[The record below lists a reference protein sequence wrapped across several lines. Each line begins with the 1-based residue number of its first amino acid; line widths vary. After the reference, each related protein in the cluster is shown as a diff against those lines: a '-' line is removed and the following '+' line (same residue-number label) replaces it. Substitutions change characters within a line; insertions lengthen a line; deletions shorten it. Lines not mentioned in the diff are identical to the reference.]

1 METEYVKRAENS
13 TVLPAVQNHPD
24 IGIERMVVTTPG
36 AAIRSADLESELGFE
51 NGKISGGLRIN
62 EVRLPGITENNST
75 MVANGLYKFI
85 KDVASDGK
93 TMAKLRKEPI
103 RSIYFA
109 TESNPDRSRPEIEP
123 SLLMV
128 ASYLPKDSAYDE
140 IIGMLKRARVV
151 PITYACVGGV
161 LALGEAI
168 NDVAVG
174 SYASQKGSSIVISVD
189 TSVYSDMRAKNAEG
203 TQGAAAAL
211 MWITENPSLV
221 SFPIDVA
228 QHAFHGPFS
237 DFTKY
242 GEETPLVHSTFS
254 KIMYVYAVA
263 EAFEDAE
270 RTSAER
276 MGIDNIDFII
286 AHVPFPKQTE
296 YFIGF
301 LYAHYLRRYDR
312 GKLSEIERREGVG
325 EEPLAGAEGFTDL
338 IRQKISAFNGKG
350 AKSDL
355 ELISMIEKDAEISA
369 YWNWTGA
376 LRKQKEFSEFKKRLM
391 IDKALQIPSLVGNS
405 YSASVFVSLASLL
418 SNASSGGLE
427 DIYGVMI
434 GYGSGAQ
441 AVERPL
447 TMHASQSGSGKL
459 VIDMGKPF
467 YLNGKSYRELH
478 DKWLVKGEASR
489 MIRRSGEEDLLHEE
503 EKFLGGAIHTEGFHV
518 RRKNP
523 DGTGEYFYVD
533 ESGKVEDIRIRT

>member
-1 METEYVKRAENS
+1 MEIEYVKRAENS
-13 TVLPAVQNHPD
+13 TVLPGVKNNPD

-36 AAIRSADLESELGFE
+36 TAIRSADLESELGFE

-75 MVANGLYKFI
+75 MVANGLYRFI
-85 KDVASDGK
+85 KDAVSDK
-93 TMAKLRKEPI
+93 ETMAKLRNEPI

-128 ASYLPKDSAYDE
+128 ASYLPKDRAYDD
-140 IIGMLKRARVV
+140 IIEMLKRARVV

-174 SYASQKGSSIVISVD
+174 SYTSQKGSSLVISVD
-189 TSVYSDMRAKNAEG
+189 TSVYSDLRAKNAEG

-221 SFPIDVA
+221 SFPVGVS
-228 QHAFHGPFS
+228 HAFHGPFS

-263 EAFEDAE
+263 EAFEEAE
-270 RTSAER
+270 LFAEK
-276 MGIDNIDFII
+276 MNIDNIDFII

-301 LYAHYLRRYDR
+301 LYAHYLRRHDPE
-312 GKLSEIERREGVG
+312 KLAEIEGREGVG
-325 EEPLAGAEGFTDL
+325 KEPLAGAEGFTDL
-338 IRQKISAFNGKG
+338 IRRKIRAFNNKG

-355 ELISMIEKDAEISA
+355 ELIDMIEKDAEISA

-376 LRKQKEFSEFKKRLM
+376 LRKQKEFYDFEKRLM
-391 IDKALQIPSLVGNS
+391 IDKALRIPSLVGNS

-418 SNASSGGLE
+418 SNAPDSGLR
-427 DIYGVMI
+427 DINGVMI

-447 TMHASQSGSGKL
+447 AIHALQAGSSKL
-459 VIDMGKPF
+459 VIDMGTPY

-478 DKWLVKGEASR
+478 DKWLVKGEATR
-489 MIRRSGEEDLLHEE
+489 MVRHGGVADLLHEE
-503 EKFLGGAIHTEGFHV
+503 RKFLGEAKLTGGFHV

-533 ESGKVEDIRIRT
+533 ESGRIEDIRIRT

>member
-1 METEYVKRAENS
+1 MEIEYAKNAKNG
-13 TVLPAVQNHPD
+13 TVLAAAKGHPD
-24 IGIERMVVTTPG
+24 VGIERMVVSTPRM
-36 AAIRSADLESELGFE
+36 AIRSADLESELGFE
-51 NGKISGGLRIN
+51 NGKISGGLMIK
-62 EVRLPGITENNST
+62 EMRLPGITENNST
-75 MVANGLYKFI
+75 MVANGLYRFI
-85 KDVASDGK
+85 KDVASDERSMK
-93 TMAKLRKEPI
+93 KLRAEPI

-128 ASYLPKDSAYDE
+128 SSFPPKQREYEE
-140 IIGMLKRARVV
+140 IVDMLKRARVV
-151 PITYACVGGV
+151 PVTYACVGGV
-161 LALGEAI
+161 LGLGEAI
-168 NDVAVG
+168 NDVALG
-174 SYASQKGSSIVISVD
+174 AYTSHSGSSLVISVD
-189 TSVYSDMRAKNAEG
+189 TSVYSDSRAKNAEG
-203 TQGAAAAL
+203 TQGAASAL
-211 MWITENPSLV
+211 MWVTENPSLV
-221 SFPIDVA
+221 SFPLEGVP
-228 QHAFHGPFS
+228 HAFHGPFS

-270 RTSAER
+270 RNAPER
-276 MGIDNIDFII
+276 MHIDDMDFII

-296 YFIGF
+296 YFLGF
-301 LYAHYLRRYDR
+301 LYAHYLRRYDVE
-312 GKLSEIERREGVG
+312 KLSEIESREGIG
-325 EEPLAGAEGFTDL
+325 KEPLRGAAGFTDL
-338 IRQKISAFNGKG
+338 IRRKMHSFNDEG

-355 ELISMIEKDAEISA
+355 ELISMIEKDAEISG

-376 LRKQKEFSEFKKRLM
+376 LRKQKEFSEFEKRLM
-391 IDKALQIPSLVGNS
+391 IDRALRVPSLVGNS

-418 SNASSGGLE
+418 SNASGGE
-427 DIYGVMI
+427 KDTKGVMI

-447 TMHASQSGSGKL
+447 IIHASQAGSGKL

-478 DKWLVKGEASR
+478 DRWLVKGEASR
-489 MIRRSGEEDLLHEE
+489 MIRRSGEADLLQEE
-503 EKFLGGAIHTEGFHV
+503 EKFLEGAMLPNGFHV

-533 ESGKVEDIRIRT
+533 ESGKAEDIRIRI

>member
-1 METEYVKRAENS
+1 MEIEYVKKAENS
-13 TVLPAVQNHPD
+13 TVPQIVRNRPD
-24 IGIERMVVTTPG
+24 IGIERMVITTPG
-36 AAIRSADLESELGFE
+36 MAIQSAELESELGFE

-75 MVANGLYKFI
+75 MVANGLYRFI
-85 KDVASDGK
+85 KDAASDK
-93 TMAKLRKEPI
+93 ETMAKLRKEPI

-128 ASYLPKDSAYDE
+128 ASCLPRDSVYEE
-140 IIGMLKRARVV
+140 IAGMLKRARVV

-174 SYASQKGSSIVISVD
+174 AYTSQKGSSLVISVD
-189 TSVYSDMRAKNAEG
+189 TSVYSDRRAKNAEG

-221 SFPIDVA
+221 SFPVGVS
-228 QHAFHGPFS
+228 HAFHGPFS

-270 RTSAER
+270 LSAEK
-276 MGIDNIDFII
+276 MNIDNMNFII

-301 LYAHYLRRYDR
+301 LYAHYLRRHDP

-338 IRQKISAFNGKG
+338 IRRKIGAFNSKG

-355 ELISMIEKDAEISA
+355 ELIDLIEKDAEISA

-376 LRKQKEFSEFKKRLM
+376 LRKQKEFHDFEKRLM
-391 IDKALQIPSLVGNS
+391 IDKALSIPSLVGNS

-418 SNASSGGLE
+418 SNAPSNGSG
-427 DIYGVMI
+427 DINGVII

-447 TMHASQSGSGKL
+447 AIHALQTGSGKL
-459 VIDMGKPF
+459 VIDMGTPY

-478 DKWLVKGEASR
+478 DKWLVKGEAAR
-489 MIRRSGEEDLLHEE
+489 MVRHSGEADLLHEE
-503 EKFLGGAIHTEGFHV
+503 KRFLSEAKLSGGFHV

-533 ESGKVEDIRIRT
+533 ESGRIEDIRIRT